1 VADLETIVE
10 TFDLLDDWEDR
21 YRYLIDLG
29 RDLPPFPEA
38 ERKDE
43 RLVPGCMSRVWMI
56 SRLASGA
63 PPHLDFLADS
73 DAHLVK
79 GLIAVLLAAYSG
91 KTPEEIAQLD
101 INALF
106 AKLGLSEHLS
116 TNRRNGFF
124 AMVER
129 IKREAAAAA
138 QAAA

>member
-1 VADLETIVE
+1 MADLATIVE

-29 RDLPPFPEA
+29 RDLPPFPET
-38 ERKDE
+38 ERRDE
-43 RLVPGCMSRVWMI
+43 RLVPGCMSRVWMVARP
-56 SRLASGA
+56 SSGA
-63 PPHLDFLADS
+63 PPQLEFLADS

-91 KTPEEIAQLD
+91 KTPDEVAALD
-101 INALF
+101 IHALF
-106 AKLGLSEHLS
+106 SKLGLSEHLS

-124 AMVER
+124 SMVER
-129 IKREAAAAA
+129 IQREAAAA

>member
-1 VADLETIVE
+1 MADLATIVE
-10 TFDLLDDWEDR
+10 TFDLLDDWEER

-29 RDLPPFPEA
+29 RDLPAFPES

-43 RLVPGCMSRVWMI
+43 RLVPGCMSRVWMV
-56 SRLASGA
+56 SRIAPGA

-91 KTPEEIAQLD
+91 KTPDEIAALD

-106 AKLGLSEHLS
+106 TKLGLTEHLS

-124 AMVER
+124 SMVER
-129 IKREAAAAA
+129 IQHEAAAAKA
-138 QAAA
+138 TA